1 MTNTK
6 TLMLATFAALSLSA
20 GAAMA
25 RQTAVPAPSSAATST
40 NSTVIQTN
48 QVRSQ
53 LMPSESTDQR
63 NEDYGMRAY
72 DAYNPYLGN

>member
-6 TLMLATFAALSLSA
+6 TLVLATFAALSLSA

-25 RQTAVPAPSSAATST
+25 RQTAVPAPSSVAPSA
-40 NSTVIQTN
+40 NPTVIQTN
-48 QVRSQ
+48 QLRSQ
-53 LMPSESTDQR
+53 LMPSGSTDQR
-63 NEDYGMRAY
+63 NEDYGKRAY

>member
-25 RQTAVPAPSSAATST
+25 QQTAVPAASSAGTYA
-40 NSTVIQTN
+40 NHTVIQTN

-53 LMPSESTDQR
+53 AMPSESIDQR

-72 DAYNPYLGN
+72 EAYNPHLGN